1 MADALLRASKLTEQT
16 QPLVPN
22 GYDGERA
29 PEEEEEEGWQ
39 HHGGWTL
46 GIGRGGVTAALNR

>member
-29 PEEEEEEGWQ
+29 PEEEEGWQ